1 MKTKCEMNRRKFIS
15 NSAIGSIGTL
25 SATGMIAFC
34 SSSNTENDKFDID
47 KRLKTGIVLR
57 PYQLLCTICSIGEGN
72 IDLNDEKIKAIREN
86 PDVPITLVCNAGD
99 VFTFQD
105 PGSADDAHGSKEF
118 NRKRDLE
125 ILQRIDLTPGVTL
138 PARIIL
144 HRIWD
149 RIEQVSGICD
159 CGGMASET
167 CKGCPKA
174 PAGFYEKGREIS
186 LLYAV
191 PNCGSQLEFSEADL
205 PKAKNALIVPRT
217 KEERAEAK
225 RKSLEEMYNAEAIS
239 VRPHIVMCS
248 ICQYG
253 DGTRPPYKAD
263 NLPEM
268 LQFILKNPQAKIR
281 FAEAADWMMCAP
293 CPSYTKCNACVNIN
307 GHGGLANQLRD
318 VRVLQT
324 LGFSYGD
331 EINAHELYRLIFER
345 IPSSAA
351 VCGTISKGVSEPS
364 AWDDGCG
371 QHSENQPSYIKGR
384 KELIREFGFNI

>member
-1 MKTKCEMNRRKFIS
+1 MKTKSEMNRRKFIS
-15 NSAIGSIGTL
+15 NSALGSIGAL
-25 SATGMIAFC
+25 SATGMIASC
-34 SSSNTENDKFDID
+34 GRSNTENDKLDIN
-47 KRLKTGIVLR
+47 KRLRTGIVLR

-72 IDLNDEKIKAIREN
+72 IDFNDEKIKAIREN
-86 PDVPITLVCNAGD
+86 PDIPVTLVCNAGD

-105 PGSADDAHGSKEF
+105 PGNADDAHGSKEF

-125 ILQRIDLTPGVTL
+125 ILQRTDLTPGVTL

-149 RIEQVSGICD
+149 RIEHVSGICD
-159 CGGMASET
+159 CGEMTSET

-174 PAGFYEKGREIS
+174 QAGFYEKGREIS

-191 PNCGSQLEFSEADL
+191 PTCGSQLDFSEADL

-225 RKSLEEMYNAEAIS
+225 RKSLEEVYHADAIS
-239 VRPHIVMCS
+239 IRPHIVLCS

-253 DGTRPPYKAD
+253 DGTRPPFQGD
-263 NLPEM
+263 NLPET
-268 LQFILKNPQAKIR
+268 LQFILKNPTAKIR

-293 CPSYTKCNACVNIN
+293 CTSYTKCHACVNIE

-318 VRVLQT
+318 VRVLQI
-324 LGFSYGD
+324 LGFGYGD
-331 EINAHELYRLIFER
+331 VINAHELFCLIFER
-345 IPSSAA
+345 IPSTAS

-364 AWDDGCG
+364 VWDDACG
-371 QHSENQPSYIKGR
+371 HHSENQPAYIKGR
-384 KELIREFGFNI
+384 EELIREFGFKI